1 MEPQLAALC
10 YLLLALAAAD
20 RGFKAPNSDLAVAAP
35 GDDAAAERE
44 GRKECRVIEKRTRT
58 SL

>member
-20 RGFKAPNSDLAVAAP
+20 SGFKAPNSDLAVAAP

-44 GRKECRVIEKRTRT
+44 GGGRGV
-58 SL
+58 